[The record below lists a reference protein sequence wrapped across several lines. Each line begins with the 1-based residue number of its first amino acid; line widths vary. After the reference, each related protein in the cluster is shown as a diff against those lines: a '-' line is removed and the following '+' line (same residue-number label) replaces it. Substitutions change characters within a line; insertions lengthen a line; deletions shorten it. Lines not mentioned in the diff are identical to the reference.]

1 MPLVGLVDCDCE
13 GSPVVISQLE
23 IEVNSFMWHPPPFM
37 GPTPALACQVPPIHE
52 VLGPTHLDIPLLTG
66 FLSPPQVCF
75 PKDLKLLVTGS
86 NPCGGERNPVS
97 RGISK

>member
-1 MPLVGLVDCDCE
+1 M
-13 GSPVVISQLE
+13 GSATISS
-23 IEVNSFMWHPPPFM
+23 V
-37 GPTPALACQVPPIHE
+37 
-52 VLGPTHLDIPLLTG
+52 
-66 FLSPPQVCF
+66 